1 MNLRPV
7 GTCKAVFFVFLCGIR
22 KTRKNSEHVQNYEI
36 SEHSEHAQQFEI
48 SEHAEHAQNSK
59 NSEHV
64 QSVTAL
70 IAPRINKEKI
80 LFPQ

>member
-1 MNLRPV
+1 MEPAKLY
-7 GTCKAVFFVFLCGIR
+7 FLVSLWY
-22 KTRKNSEHVQNYEI
+22 KKDEKKNSEHVQNYEI

-70 IAPRINKEKI
+70 IAPRINKENVF
-80 LFPQ
+80 FPQ